1 MVGVVQ
7 WLERQI
13 VALDVVGSNPTTHPI
28 FRGEADNLLYPLP
41 LPHPQLLGCSQ
52 AVKAPDFDSG
62 MRRFKSR
69 HPSQLTR

>member
-28 FRGEADNLLYPLP
+28 FRGEVDNTTLSASVTSPP
-41 LPHPQLLGCSQ
+41 VIG
-52 AVKAPDFDSG
+52 V
-62 MRRFKSR
+62 
-69 HPSQLTR
+69 

>member
-28 FRGEADNLLYPLP
+28 FRGEADNTTLSASVTSPPSYWGVAKRL
-41 LPHPQLLGCSQ
+41 
-52 AVKAPDFDSG
+52 
-62 MRRFKSR
+62 R
-69 HPSQLTR
+69 HQTLTLVCAGSNPATPAN

>member
-28 FRGEADNLLYPLP
+28 FRGEADKVVLSASVTSPP
-41 LPHPQLLGCSQ
+41 VIG
-52 AVKAPDFDSG
+52 V
-62 MRRFKSR
+62 
-69 HPSQLTR
+69 